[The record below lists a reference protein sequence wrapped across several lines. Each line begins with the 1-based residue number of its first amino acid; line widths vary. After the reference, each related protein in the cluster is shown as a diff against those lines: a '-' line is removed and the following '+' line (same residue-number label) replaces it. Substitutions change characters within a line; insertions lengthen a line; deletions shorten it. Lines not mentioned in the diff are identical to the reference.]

1 MGEVRQ
7 SGPVIVSQDK
17 QKYQSEVDNLS
28 LVDKGQREGCLQGS
42 QQHAADHSISSWL
55 DLTKKVVLMD
65 FAFRGILSAA
75 STHLL
80 FYLLQLLRVLSLFSV
95 FLTGDLIDVFFSYAI
110 WTFAG
115 VLSYMASETF
125 LGKMHKTWSYYFSVS
140 DKKTWDMSIFTT
152 TLLYWLPC
160 LLLQLS
166 MMSLFFPVHVVF
178 VTTALTVLIAPFV
191 WSQAT
196 MEEVMDRGLLMRMMQ
211 FGGFKDLSSY
221 LCASGFFFSIAHFIG
236 LVPFTLLSPWQAF
249 LSYFSM
255 GVVYAETA
263 YYTQGIE
270 ASSALHT
277 MHNLSIVMLQV
288 ANIFAQPDSY
298 YLIAGMPIFASAS
311 LGIMHFI
318 MWAGN
323 GALRDVVVSTFIR
336 DKYQPK
342 SMSKVR
348 NSAKSIF
355 SHQPEMNLTK
365 TNAGRFS
372 VVAMTAGFSIW
383 FSLPVFLWA
392 LYSLSQEKRM
402 PLNLDGG
409 LQVSKGVSSRNL
421 EHKAVSISSDSSKN
435 QTSNTSLSE
444 EHNVMLPLSAN
455 S

>member
-1 MGEVRQ
+1 MGEARHGRLSV
-7 SGPVIVSQDK
+7 VSQNR
-17 QKYQSEVDNLS
+17 QESQSEVDNAS
-28 LVDKGQREGCLQGS
+28 SVDKGQHAGLLQGS

-55 DLTKKVVLMD
+55 GLTKKVVLMD
-65 FAFRGILSAA
+65 FAFRGVLSAA

-80 FYLLQLLRVLSLFSV
+80 FYFLQLLRVLSLFSV
-95 FLTGDLIDVFFSYAI
+95 FVTGDLIDLFFSFAI

-125 LGKMHKTWSYYFSVS
+125 LGKMHKNWGYYFSVS

-160 LLLQLS
+160 LLLQLT
-166 MMSLFFPVHVVF
+166 MMSLLFPIHVVF
-178 VTTALTVLIAPFV
+178 ITTALTALIAPFV

-277 MHNLSIVMLQV
+277 MHNLSIVMFQMATL
-288 ANIFAQPDSY
+288 FAHPDSY
-298 YLIAGMPIFASAS
+298 YFIAGMPIVASAS
-311 LGIMHFI
+311 LSVMYFI

-323 GALRDVVVSTFIR
+323 GALRDVVVSMFIR

-348 NSAKSIF
+348 NSAKSIS

-372 VVAMTAGFSIW
+372 LVAMTAGFSVW

-409 LQVSKGVSSRNL
+409 PQVSQGVSSRNF
-421 EHKAVSISSDSSKN
+421 EHKTILMSSNNSKN
-435 QTSNTSLSE
+435 QSLNANLLESRDA
-444 EHNVMLPLSAN
+444 VQPLAVN
-455 S
+455 